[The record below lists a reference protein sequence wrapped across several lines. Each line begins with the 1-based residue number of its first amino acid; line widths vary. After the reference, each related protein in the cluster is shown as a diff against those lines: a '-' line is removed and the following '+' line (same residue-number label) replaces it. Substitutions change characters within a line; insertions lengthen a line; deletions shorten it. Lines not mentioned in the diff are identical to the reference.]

1 MRQGSGLRFEAQ
13 IGALAEG
20 GGHHRA
26 PDMLSVEATSRSYGK
41 TLFADLTLFDHGTL
55 DEQFGHIGVQ
65 TVSLGQRVGR

>member
-1 MRQGSGLRFEAQ
+1 
-13 IGALAEG
+13 
-20 GGHHRA
+20 
-26 PDMLSVEATSRSYGK
+26 MLSVEATSRSYGK